1 MKKLL
6 SLCLLA
12 TGLCSTA
19 NSRPLRERF
28 LLLPLDNRPCNVLF
42 VRQLAGI
49 AQAEVVTP
57 PDHWLGS
64 WLNPGQCDRFA
75 AWLREQAQPGDLL
88 LLSSDMLCYGGLVAS
103 RNAAVSETEAL
114 GRLGVLSELHQ
125 RGFHLEVLSTIP
137 RLYLRTSEGQ
147 APFETALA
155 TWAAK
160 ADRSSAPPAGVP
172 ARWVSEYLAVR
183 QRNLKVLLHLEELT
197 RQGVIDRLVIGQD
210 DSSSQGL
217 HSAEQQEL
225 RGQVQKDGLES
236 RIWLGSGADELTMDM
251 LAGQLADRHDCH
263 PSVELEYSE
272 AGSERRIPPLES
284 HPLQSMVEDHLALC
298 GARPVAKQGEVRLL
312 IQVPS
317 AQPFAIP
324 GPEQRPKSYEFAER
338 IRESVLTGRHTAV
351 ADLALINRMD
361 PYLAE
366 AVLDRVPLT
375 ELEGFAAWNTPA
387 NALGTVAAQLVVRR
401 LADRQARHWPIAR
414 AKESARLHLSFLL
427 ARLVDDYGY
436 QTMVRGEYYP
446 QARGLAP
453 NPDPLNSPY
462 LTLGRQVRVELI
474 EWAQRLYRN
483 RFENR
488 LIQLPGKRGPARLG
502 TMELQVVLPWPRLF
516 EVEVRLDV
524 RLKNVT

>member
-1 MKKLL
+1 M
-6 SLCLLA
+6 
-12 TGLCSTA
+12 
-19 NSRPLRERF
+19 
-28 LLLPLDNRPCNVLF
+28 DNRPCNVLF

-64 WLNPGQCDRFA
+64 WLNPGQCDRFGG
-75 AWLREQAQPGDLL
+75 WLREQARPGDRLIV
-88 LLSSDMLCYGGLVAS
+88 SSDMLCYGGLVAS
-103 RNAAVSETEAL
+103 RNAAVPESEAL
-114 GRLGVLSELHQ
+114 DRLEVLSDLRE

-160 ADRSSAPPAGVP
+160 ADRSSPFPAAVP
-172 ARWVSEYLAVR
+172 SRWVSQYLEVR
-183 QRNLKVLLHLEELT
+183 QRNLKVLLRLEELT

-217 HSAEQQEL
+217 HFAEQQEV
-225 RGQVQKDGLES
+225 RARVQQDGVES
-236 RIWLGSGADELTMDM
+236 KVWLGSGADELTMDM
-251 LAGQLADRHDCH
+251 LAGQLADQYDCH
-263 PSVELEYSE
+263 PTIELEYSE

-298 GARPVAKQGEVRLL
+298 GARPVTDAGEVRLL
-312 IQVPS
+312 VQVPS
-317 AQPFAIP
+317 SEPFAIP
-324 GPEQRPKSYEFAER
+324 GPEQRPKSYDFAER
-338 IRESVLTGRHTAV
+338 IRESVVRGRLTAV

-375 ELEGFAAWNTPA
+375 DLEGFAAWNTPA
-387 NALGTVAAQLVVRR
+387 NALGTVVAQVVVRR

-414 AKESARLHLSFLL
+414 AKESARLHLAFLL

-446 QARGLAP
+446 QARGLSP

-462 LTLGRQVRVELI
+462 LSLGRQVRVELI

-488 LIQLPGKRGPARLG
+488 LINLPGKRGPARLG
-502 TMELQVVLPWPRLF
+502 PMDLQVVLPWPRLF

-524 RLKNVT
+524 QLKNVT

>member
-6 SLCLLA
+6 LFCLLLA
-12 TGLCSTA
+12 TPVLG
-19 NSRPLRERF
+19 RDRF

-49 AQAEVVTP
+49 ARAEVVSP

-64 WLNPGQCDRFA
+64 WLNPGQCERFA
-75 AWLREQAQPGDLL
+75 PWLKEQARPGDRVLV
-88 LLSSDMLCYGGLVAS
+88 SSDMLCYGGLVAS
-103 RNAAVSETEAL
+103 RNAGTPEELAL
-114 GRLGVLSELHQ
+114 SRLSVLAELHE
-125 RGFHLEVLSTIP
+125 RGYHLEVLSTVP

-160 ADRSSAPPAGVP
+160 ADRSSAPPEAVP
-172 ARWVSEYLAVR
+172 PRWVEEYLGVR
-183 QRNLKVLLHLEELT
+183 RRNLRVLLKLVELAE
-197 RQGVIDRLVIGQD
+197 QGVIDRLVVGQD

-217 HSAEQQEL
+217 HFAEQQEVRAL
-225 RGQVQKDGLES
+225 VQAAGVES
-236 RIWLGSGADELTMDM
+236 KVWLGSGADELTMDM
-251 LAGQLADRHDCH
+251 VAGQLADLHDCH
-263 PSVELEYSE
+263 PAIELEYSE
-272 AGSERRIPPLES
+272 AGSERKIPPLES

-298 GARPVAKQGEVRLL
+298 GARPVTEGGEVRLL

-317 AQPFAIP
+317 ATPFALP
-324 GPEQRPKSYEFAER
+324 GPDQQPKAYEFAER
-338 IRESVLTGRHTAV
+338 IRESVVRGRRTAV

-387 NALGTVAAQLVVRR
+387 NALGTVVAQVVVRR
-401 LADRQARHWPIAR
+401 LADREARRWPIAR
-414 AKESARLHLSFLL
+414 VKESARLHLAFLL

-446 QARGLAP
+446 KARGLSP
-453 NPDPLNSPY
+453 NPEPLTSPY

-483 RFENR
+483 RFADR

-502 TMELQVVLPWPRLF
+502 PMDLQVVLPWPRLF

-524 RLKNVT
+524 QLKNVT